1 MDSPGYDPVS
11 VTGQIASGATM
22 ICFTTGRGS
31 VAGFKPAPSM
41 KLATNSEMFARMEE
55 DMDIDCGGIVE
66 GRESISQAGERIF
79 EMLID
84 VASGAPTKSELYNYG
99 DNEFVPWP
107 AGAVT

>member
-1 MDSPGYDPVS
+1 
-11 VTGQIASGATM
+11 
-22 ICFTTGRGS
+22 
-31 VAGFKPAPSM
+31 
-41 KLATNSEMFARMEE
+41 
-55 DMDIDCGGIVE
+55 MDIDCGGIVE